1 MTRTSFYLNFYD
13 ENVFDNNFFDDN
25 FLDNNFLNNKTI
37 GRAARIVQ
45 NNLFWQQP
53 FLTTIFWWELLWQR
67 IGPEARIGPETRI
80 RL

>member
-37 GRAARIVQ
+37 GRAARIGQ
-45 NNLFWQQP
+45 NNLF
-53 FLTTIFWWELLWQR
+53 
-67 IGPEARIGPETRI
+67 
-80 RL
+80 